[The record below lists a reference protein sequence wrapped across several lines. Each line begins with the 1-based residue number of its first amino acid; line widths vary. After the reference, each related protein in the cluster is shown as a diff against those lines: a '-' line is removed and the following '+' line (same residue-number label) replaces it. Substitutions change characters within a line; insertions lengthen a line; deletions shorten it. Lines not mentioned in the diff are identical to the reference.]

1 MKILLISGLLYLLGI
16 AIVLFF
22 RPAIMFNSKGE
33 WKEFG
38 IGRDKDKF
46 TPFPFWLFVFVWA
59 IFSYIMVRLL
69 FKIINGFN
77 SSIENTIIN
86 VNKKNRIQYNT
97 EINTDVVQE
106 QQKLMPGFYILNTAS
121 AKKGVPKYVYYGTQ
135 PPLE

>member
-1 MKILLISGLLYLLGI
+1 MKILIVSGLLYLLGI

-38 IGRDKDKF
+38 IGRDKDTF

-59 IFSYIMVRLL
+59 IFSYLIVRFL

-77 SSIENTIIN
+77 TSIENTIIN
-86 VNKKNRIQYNT
+86 VNKKSTIPF
-97 EINTDVVQE
+97 EQE
-106 QQKLMPGFYILNTAS
+106 HQELMPGFYILNTAS
-121 AKKGVPKYVYYGTQ
+121 AKKGVPKYVYYGTA